1 MEGRVRQGRPEVTV
15 KNSWFIGPP
24 NVMEGSY
31 SKDDL
36 AIVIPEQ
43 ISFEIVQLIIIEVSV
58 V

>member
-24 NVMEGSY
+24 KVMEGSY
-31 SKDDL
+31 GKDDL
-36 AIVIPEQ
+36 AIIIPEQ
-43 ISFEIVQLIIIEVSV
+43 IPFEIVQLVIIKVSV